1 MAVAK
6 KSIATETFTPE
17 TVAKTFETA
26 AVPLKAVQENVR
38 ALAEKTLEQARTQ
51 YATIKKAA
59 EDATGTVESTF
70 GAFNSG
76 LIALNTQ
83 ALEALRANANAT
95 FDHFAK
101 LQGVKSLAEA
111 VELNA
116 AHARAQME
124 TITAQAKQLQ
134 TLAQKAANDTVAP
147 VKAAISA
154 KA

>member
-1 MAVAK
+1 MAIAK
-6 KSIATETFTPE
+6 KTVAADTFSPE
-17 TVAKTFETA
+17 TVTKSFETA
-26 AVPLKAVQENVR
+26 AEPLKAVQENVR
-38 ALAEKTLEQARTQ
+38 VLAEKTLEQARTQ

-59 EDATGTVESTF
+59 VDATGTVESTF
-70 GAFNSG
+70 GAFNNG

-95 FDHFAK
+95 FDHFTK

-111 VELNA
+111 IELNA

-124 TITAQAKQLQ
+124 TITAQTKQLQ

-147 VKAAISA
+147 VKAAMNA

>member
-1 MAVAK
+1 MAIAK
-6 KSIATETFTPE
+6 KTVTETFSPE
-17 TVAKTFETA
+17 TVTKTFEA
-26 AVPLKAVQENVR
+26 AAEPLKAVQENVR
-38 ALAEKTLEQARTQ
+38 VLAEKTMEQARAQ

-59 EDATGTVESTF
+59 ENATGTVESTF
-70 GAFNSG
+70 GALNSG

-83 ALEALRANANAT
+83 ALEAMRANANAT

-111 VELNA
+111 IELNA
-116 AHARAQME
+116 THARAQME
-124 TITAQAKQLQ
+124 AVTAQAKQFQ

-147 VKAAISA
+147 VKAAMAA